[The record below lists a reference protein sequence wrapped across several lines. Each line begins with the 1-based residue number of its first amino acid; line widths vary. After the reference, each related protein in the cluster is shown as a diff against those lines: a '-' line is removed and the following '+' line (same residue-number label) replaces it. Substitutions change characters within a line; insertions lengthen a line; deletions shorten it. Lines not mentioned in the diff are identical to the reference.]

1 MSQPTLT
8 TRRCSDI
15 SNVPELYNALYRI
28 TEGLVTS
35 AKRDGHEEMFHA
47 LREATDTSFVLDE
60 HGEWSI
66 GEVPFDLFPLPRE
79 ARQRYFADLLSMPE
93 TQELCAFLLD
103 RGFVERPTAHDSD
116 GNIVES
122 PSEQSTRWATCMY
135 GGVSAFIK
143 RCLQSIPTLHFDP

>member
-1 MSQPTLT
+1 
-8 TRRCSDI
+8 
-15 SNVPELYNALYRI
+15 
-28 TEGLVTS
+28 
-35 AKRDGHEEMFHA
+35 MFHA

-79 ARQRYFADLLSMPE
+79 ARRWDYTDLLSMPE

-103 RGFVERPTAHDSD
+103 RGFLELVK
-116 GNIVES
+116 I
-122 PSEQSTRWATCMY
+122 PSEKCMHWVTCMH